1 MDTVEKYTTK
11 YFGEVELAIEKD
23 GHWADF
29 VTMYNGQEITVS
41 FSDYSIYGD
50 KIKVCWEIIDK
61 YILINEIAKKA
72 IIENFPHKKGLVNY
86 YFKCHFEDMLEDEEL
101 IEIFGVKNFK
111 KLDIQKTVD
120 KMEYPNLDFYIE
132 DNEITLYIGYR
143 VSKEYFFD
151 DTFLAVKMSKKL
163 NVIGFSILD

>member
-1 MDTVEKYTTK
+1 MGTFEKYTTK
-11 YFGEVELAIEKD
+11 HFGEIELAIVEG

-61 YILINEIAKKA
+61 YIQINEIAKKA

-101 IEIFGVKNFK
+101 MEIFGVKNFN

-120 KMEYPNLDFYIE
+120 KMEYPDLIFSIK
-132 DNEITLYIGYR
+132 DNKITFSVDYM
-143 VSKEYFFD
+143 VSKEYSD
-151 DTFLAVKMSKKL
+151 EILLVIMDEEL
-163 NVIGFSILD
+163 NVIDFSHES